1 MSQIFGVP
9 YYFINDPAIVQDLFT
24 KQNTKIDKVGDSEA
38 IFLDLL
44 GKSFLFSKG
53 DDVWKAKR
61 KACSHAFYKERL
73 VNMLETFKVTV
84 MDRFRQWEK
93 LIDESE
99 TKSISIDM
107 GYEFERLFSRNII
120 TISLGEDISDDL
132 VDIVKWDK
140 TGVFT
145 NKKCSIRECIQIIM
159 D

>member
-38 IFLDLL
+38 IFMDLL

-73 VNMLETFKVTV
+73 VFMLETLK
-84 MDRFRQWEK
+84 D
-93 LIDESE
+93 
-99 TKSISIDM
+99 KSVDT
-107 GYEFERLFSRNII
+107 FE
-120 TISLGEDISDDL
+120 
-132 VDIVKWDK
+132 
-140 TGVFT
+140 
-145 NKKCSIRECIQIIM
+145 
-159 D
+159 